1 MRIPIAVLATAA
13 IAFGGM
19 SINLSAQRPD
29 DAQEHQ
35 QHQAAAPPTTTT
47 AKPQMHSGM
56 SNMAE
61 MSPHMRA
68 NDAKIDQLLAKM
80 RAATGAAK
88 TDAVAE
94 LVTVLLEE
102 RKSVCE
108 PMMAHMTSMM
118 STTGAS
124 ATSPVTPAAPSK

>member
-35 QHQAAAPPTTTT
+35 QHQAAAPLTTT

-61 MSPHMRA
+61 MSAHMRA